1 MKPLGVNRVT
11 IAVRDLEKGK
21 ALFSKLLGATFHP
34 ANAEDAAAMGIE
46 VAMSW
51 DAGIELVAPL
61 PGRES
66 FVKSIIE
73 KRGEGLIGVVFAVD
87 EVDEARAAA
96 EGLGIRIWHSLDY
109 SQAEI
114 DRHLQGRF
122 KKYKEYMLDPS
133 GTLGVGP
140 VIGQFEPK

>member
-1 MKPLGVNRVT
+1 
-11 IAVRDLEKGK
+11 
-21 ALFSKLLGATFHP
+21 
-34 ANAEDAAAMGIE
+34 MGIE

-73 KRGEGLIGVVFAVD
+73 TRGEGLIGVVFALD
-87 EVDEARAAA
+87 NVDEARSAA
-96 EGLGIRIWHSLDY
+96 ERLGIRIWHSLDY
-109 SQAEI
+109 SPDEI

-122 KKYKEYMLDPS
+122 KRYKEYMLDPS
-133 GTLGVGP
+133 GTMGVGA